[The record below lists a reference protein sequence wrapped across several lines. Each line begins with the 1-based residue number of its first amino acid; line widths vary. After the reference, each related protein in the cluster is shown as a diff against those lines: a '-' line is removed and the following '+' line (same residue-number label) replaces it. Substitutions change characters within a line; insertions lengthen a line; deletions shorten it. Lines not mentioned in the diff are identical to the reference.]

1 MSILSVKTYE
11 STTLIFIN
19 LLCFHHFCAISRE
32 KPFVFKDFISIL
44 GHSFFRALR
53 RIWQPLAARTALRA
67 QKLRKTN
74 VFLINLTLLCL
85 RAIFAA
91 IRSISGPWLPEGCSE
106 PAASAAQPSLMGGSG
121 SSQAPGHGDGKAN
134 NFCFDFW
141 VQKRLFKMVWLNFV
155 FDIVF
160 PNLWFKLV
168 FRTLAPNQLVSPL
181 RVVR

>member
-1 MSILSVKTYE
+1 VSILSVKTYE
-11 STTLIFIN
+11 STTLTFIN

-106 PAASAAQPSLMGGSG
+106 PAASAAQPSLICGSG
-121 SSQAPGHGDGKAN
+121 SSQAPGHGDAKAN
-134 NFCFDFW
+134 NFCFDFYF
-141 VQKRLFKMVWLNFV
+141 LFFKNFGR
-155 FDIVF
+155 
-160 PNLWFKLV
+160 K
-168 FRTLAPNQLVSPL
+168 
-181 RVVR
+181 